1 MENYKLLSILDKGSF
16 GSVYIAEQRDTG
28 KMVAIKQISKTKLT
42 TPGKLSRAERDAFIP
57 QYLGCEHKNIICVID
72 SFQDKEF
79 FYIVSEYIENVKTL
93 DKYKTDLSTRAGMLQ
108 LLDLFQQLADGLA
121 YMHSKSIIHNDIK
134 LANILVKGN
143 IPFYID
149 FDLACFLPSS
159 GLNKFL
165 CKPKVFGTPNYLAP
179 EIISEEF
186 GDPRQRDIFALGVVY
201 FAVVTG
207 ELPFDREL
215 IEDVFDAIL
224 GEDVPDFTSGIPELD
239 ELILEMLDKKPVRP
253 TAMKIKS
260 RLNEMI
266 RLA

>member
-1 MENYKLLSILDKGSF
+1 M
-16 GSVYIAEQRDTG
+16 
-28 KMVAIKQISKTKLT
+28 
-42 TPGKLSRAERDAFIP
+42 
-57 QYLGCEHKNIICVID
+57 
-72 SFQDKEF
+72 
-79 FYIVSEYIENVKTL
+79 
-93 DKYKTDLSTRAGMLQ
+93 
-108 LLDLFQQLADGLA
+108 
-121 YMHSKSIIHNDIK
+121 
-134 LANILVKGN
+134 
-143 IPFYID
+143 
-149 FDLACFLPSS
+149 
-159 GLNKFL
+159 
-165 CKPKVFGTPNYLAP
+165 
-179 EIISEEF
+179 
-186 GDPRQRDIFALGVVY
+186 VY